1 MQPMAL
7 CGEGDGAT
15 HLSRLLIQMLSSV
28 HGLLERAMK
37 SKDYHKFQVMTA
49 CSGTDA
55 PIIAL
60 EMFKELF
67 PGFDF
72 THVLSC
78 EIEPFKQA
86 FIYRNMVARSD
97 TMLFPDIV
105 ALCNDDLLDVF
116 QQKQTITPRL
126 PGGIFIAGTSC
137 KQFSMHSGTK
147 PADITEHTESGE
159 TFIAGRFSPPSNTQP
174 STHTHTHHHRTC
186 TPPADNGVDW
196 FIIPVCCSLLPLL
209 LTPSLPLL
217 TPSLPCS
224 AIEFIYKHLPP
235 YAILENV
242 FTAPWSKMCEYIT
255 GRLLL
260 ETAHNADKC
269 TNNSLSSQM
278 KKISDLMFIKT
289 KDGFFQVREVSAF
302 TPARADAIV
311 EGIEDKDGVMR
322 LAKGPKAEIKW
333 PKGKKW
339 RDCKAIKDLKQ
350 KGKAASADEMTL
362 REFKALYQ
370 NTKLDTLVFETPAK
384 FRCELFKADS
394 KMFGLPQTR
403 NRGYA

>member
-1 MQPMAL
+1 
-7 CGEGDGAT
+7 
-15 HLSRLLIQMLSSV
+15 
-28 HGLLERAMK
+28 
-37 SKDYHKFQVMTA
+37 
-49 CSGTDA
+49 
-55 PIIAL
+55 
-60 EMFKELF
+60 
-67 PGFDF
+67 
-72 THVLSC
+72 
-78 EIEPFKQA
+78 
-86 FIYRNMVARSD
+86 
-97 TMLFPDIV
+97 
-105 ALCNDDLLDVF
+105 
-116 QQKQTITPRL
+116 
-126 PGGIFIAGTSC
+126 
-137 KQFSMHSGTK
+137 
-147 PADITEHTESGE
+147 
-159 TFIAGRFSPPSNTQP
+159 
-174 STHTHTHHHRTC
+174 
-186 TPPADNGVDW
+186 
-196 FIIPVCCSLLPLL
+196 
-209 LTPSLPLL
+209 
-217 TPSLPCS
+217 
-224 AIEFIYKHLPP
+224 
-235 YAILENV
+235 
-242 FTAPWSKMCEYIT
+242 MCEYIT

-403 NRGYA
+403 NRGYV